1 MHPDRAFA
9 AGEGAALRIA
19 RAHPFAVLSVA
30 ADGAVASLQT
40 PLIPVLAPDGRVS
53 AFDGHFA
60 RGNRVYS
67 LLAGRDDAPC
77 VAVFCGP
84 DAYVSPS
91 SYASK
96 GEGGRVVPT
105 WNYVSAEAEGR
116 LALIED
122 AGETLAILHRQTDAF
137 EAGGADPWSV
147 TDAPADYIGKLM
159 RGIVGF
165 RLEVTRFDA
174 TEKLSQNKAE
184 ADIRGVVAALEA
196 RGGSGARGVAARM
209 RELEKG

>member
-9 AGEGAALRIA
+9 AGEEGALAIA
-19 RAHPFAVLSVA
+19 RAHPFAVVSVA
-30 ADGAVASLQT
+30 ADGAVASAQT
-40 PLIPVLAPDGRVS
+40 PLLPVIGPDGRVR
-53 AFDGHFA
+53 AFDGHVA
-60 RGNRVYS
+60 RGNRLHRV
-67 LLAGRDDAPC
+67 LAGRADAPC

-91 SYASK
+91 SYVSK
-96 GEGGRVVPT
+96 AEDGRVVPT

-122 AGETLAILHRQTDAF
+122 PGEILAILHRQTDGF
-137 EAGGADPWSV
+137 EAGEASPWSV
-147 TDAPADYIGKLM
+147 ADAPADYIGRLM

-165 RLEVTRFDA
+165 RLEVTRFEA

-184 ADIRGVVAALEA
+184 ADFQGVIAALEA
-196 RGGSGARGVAARM
+196 RDEPGARGVAARM
-209 RELEKG
+209 RELERG